1 MAMTIPHDKFC
12 ILPWVSLE
20 TSPIGTVRPCCL
32 AKEEITNE
40 HNTKFSLRTASF
52 DQIRNSSHML
62 KLRQS
67 FLAGELPAQCERCW
81 SVETAG
87 GTSKRQH
94 TLERLKHLV
103 TNMVW
108 TEQANDL
115 IFLDL
120 KLGNI
125 CNLKCSICGP
135 WSSSTFASEEV
146 GQIMTLDRKQT
157 YAYEM
162 LKQGRW
168 PRESEHFWHE
178 LDSHADQIR
187 YLEFTGGEPFMIQEH
202 FDFLQTLVD
211 RGLAPNI
218 EIHYNTNGT
227 NYPEQGV
234 KLWPH
239 FKLVE
244 VAFSIDDIGRRF
256 EYQRTGAKWTE
267 VIDNLERFRKLR
279 AASSNIQLQLCCTIS
294 IWNVIYFNTIAH
306 WAASFPWDF
315 VYWNYLHDSP
325 VWCVQNVVETV
336 KERIIGQLLRE
347 RIDHPYSQDRKHLIA
362 FMRAKE
368 GWMGVGKGGTLTYEI
383 SRLDRV
389 RQQNLAE
396 ACPDLARIINYDGP
410 VEYS

>member
-1 MAMTIPHDKFC
+1 MSLPTDKFC

-32 AKEEITNE
+32 AKDEIVDD
-40 HNTKFSLRTASF
+40 HNDKYQLTSATF
-52 DQIRNSSHML
+52 DQIRNSSHMRQ
-62 KLRQS
+62 LRRE
-67 FLAGELPAQCERCW
+67 FVAGELPATCERCW
-81 SVETAG
+81 SVEASG

-94 TLERLKHLV
+94 TLERLKHLI
-103 TNMVW
+103 TDMTW
-108 TEQANDL
+108 TEDANDL

-125 CNLKCSICGP
+125 CNLKCRICGP

-157 YAYEM
+157 YAYKM
-162 LKQGRW
+162 LREGRW
-168 PRESEHFWHE
+168 PKESTVFWQQ
-178 LDSHADQIR
+178 LDQYAEQIR

-211 RGLAPNI
+211 RGLAHNI

-227 NYPEQGV
+227 HYPEQGV

-244 VAFSIDDIGRRF
+244 VAFSIDDIGQRF
-256 EYQRTGAKWTE
+256 EYQRTGAKWPE
-267 VIDNLERFRKLR
+267 VMNNLEKFRQLR
-279 AASSNIQLQLCCTIS
+279 EVSSNIQLQLCCTIS
-294 IWNVIYFNTIAH
+294 IWNVLYFNTIAQ

-325 VWCVQNVVETV
+325 VWCVQTVEEAV

-347 RIDHPYSQDRKHLIA
+347 RIDHPYAQDRKNIIA
-362 FMRAKE
+362 FMRAKQ

-383 SRLDRV
+383 SRLDTV
-389 RQQNLAE
+389 RQQNLAD
-396 ACPDLARIINYDGP
+396 ACPELARIIMYNGP
-410 VEYS
+410 VDYS